1 MSKIPDKL
9 WNGGWRETPGPLTKK
24 IAEIAAAQDRQRDRI
39 ERRVLETLQAARVEG
54 FVPAPYSTPDGT
66 MGTYPNPQPY
76 IETPNDAAEM
86 QAYAI
91 SHIPAP
97 YPKPEPKPQT
107 PKPNP
112 LHRIGPV
119 PRKLILDRS

>member
-1 MSKIPDKL
+1 MSKIPDQL
-9 WNGGWRETPGPLTKK
+9 WNGGWRETPGPLTEK
-24 IAEIAAAQDRQRDRI
+24 IAEIAAAQ
-39 ERRVLETLQAARVEG
+39 EAALHAMRRVTLSAETAWRDA
-54 FVPAPYSTPDGT
+54 PSPYSTPDGT

-76 IETPNDAAEM
+76 IETPHSAAEM
-86 QAYAI
+86 QTYAI
-91 SHIPAP
+91 SPIPAP

-112 LHRIGPV
+112 IHRIGPV